1 MGDDQ
6 AIVAHP
12 PDLIMRT
19 YLIRRLFLFVPT
31 LVGVS
36 IAIFI
41 ILRVIPGDIASI
53 ILGGPSGE
61 GAYSL
66 EELEDLRQ
74 QLGLDRSIVVQYLDW
89 VWDMLRGDLGNSYL
103 LSRPISDEL
112 KRQFPVTLQLAIFTA
127 VIITVIAIPIGVV
140 AAIKRDTLLDVL
152 LRGWAIIGLAAPT
165 FFVALLV
172 ILGLSLY
179 LRWLPPVG
187 FVNLWTDPIKSV
199 QQLIIPALALGFST
213 NGLLLRM
220 TRTQLLEVLGEDYVR
235 TARAKGLS
243 ENIVIWRHAVR
254 NALLPIVT
262 IAGFQIGGLLS
273 GTVVIETVFN
283 IPGVGQGLVR
293 GLNSRD
299 LPLIQAYI
307 LYFAAMAL
315 TVNLIVDLTYAWLDP
330 RIRYD

>member
-1 MGDDQ
+1 LSP
-6 AIVAHP
+6 IRP
-12 PDLIMRT
+12 FTPSPILIMRT
-19 YLIRRLFLFVPT
+19 YLIRRLLLFVPT
-31 LVGVS
+31 LLGVS

-41 ILRVIPGDIASI
+41 LLRVIPGDIASI

-61 GAYSL
+61 GGYSL
-66 EELEDLRQ
+66 EELEELREL
-74 QLGLDRSIVVQYLDW
+74 LGLNRSIVVQYFDW
-89 VWDMLRGDLGNSYL
+89 IWDMIRGDLGDSYL

-112 KRQFPVTLQLAIFTA
+112 QRQFPVTLELALFAA

-140 AAIKRDTLLDVL
+140 AAIKRDTLIDVI
-152 LRGWAIIGLAAPT
+152 LRGWAILGLAAPT

-187 FVNLWTDPIKSV
+187 FVHLWDDPIKSV
-199 QQLIIPALALGFST
+199 QQLLIPALALGFST

-243 ENIVIWRHAVR
+243 ESIVIWRHAVR

-307 LYFAAMAL
+307 LYFATMAL
-315 TVNLIVDLTYAWLDP
+315 TVNLLVDLTYAWLDP